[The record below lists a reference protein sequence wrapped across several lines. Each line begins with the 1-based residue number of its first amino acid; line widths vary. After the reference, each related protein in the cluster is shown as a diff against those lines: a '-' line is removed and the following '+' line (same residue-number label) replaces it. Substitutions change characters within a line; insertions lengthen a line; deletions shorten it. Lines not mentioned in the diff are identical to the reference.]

1 MKTEIEEAPPQQE
14 GAFVKEERW
23 VEEAPFAWPEGT
35 TIIVKDGDGAL
46 WQWQHN
52 YRQQVGAGA
61 GTLATPTEPDRCR
74 QMPQP
79 NMELSLNPAAL
90 LSGPT
95 SASGS
100 ASGSG
105 SGSGSGSAPTP
116 AFASAAASAPPPCY
130 GGEVVPIRAEKRVSF
145 SPSSNS
151 SPSMIPR
158 SGSAT
163 ASTPARLS
171 VPPLSPVL
179 SRTASTPSLPSGMD
193 YGGG

>member
-1 MKTEIEEAPPQQE
+1 M
-14 GAFVKEERW
+14 
-23 VEEAPFAWPEGT
+23 EEAPFAWPEGT

-61 GTLATPTEPDRCR
+61 GTLATPTEPDRCG

-100 ASGSG
+100 GSG
-105 SGSGSGSAPTP
+105 SGSGSSSGSASASTPAFASAPTP